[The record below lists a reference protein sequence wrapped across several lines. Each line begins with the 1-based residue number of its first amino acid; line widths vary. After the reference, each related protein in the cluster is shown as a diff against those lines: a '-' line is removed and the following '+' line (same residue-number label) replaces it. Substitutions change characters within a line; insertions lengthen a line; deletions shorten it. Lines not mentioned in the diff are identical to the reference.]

1 MGRFFNRKPASYA
14 PFKGKKVTVSTSKN
28 GFTVKGPVPTEYVV
42 AAKGNT
48 NPTYWNKVIAKW
60 EAKPLYQRKNDANL
74 YKLIEKENAAYDK
87 RNAGQF
93 AERRPIQ
100 KTVIKE
106 AKSPRASKLPDTKAE
121 APTAKRE
128 PVRPMVSQKPFQVPV
143 GVRFN
148 TKTGGTEV
156 EDRFVPFSKETGK
169 MLQTRD
175 ISGKKYA
182 ESPNK
187 VASDLGI
194 TGNQKKRF
202 IKVLTGRMKFQDLQA
217 GEYSKYDRFRNRV
230 RAGGARLQQGEGS
243 F

>member
-1 MGRFFNRKPASYA
+1 MGRFFNRKPAPYA
-14 PFKGKKVTVSTSKN
+14 PFKGKKVTVDTGKN
-28 GFTVKGPVPTEYVV
+28 GFTVKGPVPSEYVV

-74 YKLIEKENAAYDK
+74 YKLIEKETDAYDK

-93 AERRPIQ
+93 SSRPVQ
-100 KTVIKE
+100 KTVIREVK
-106 AKSPRASKLPDTKAE
+106 APQPSTITDTKAE
-121 APTAKRE
+121 APIARKE

-148 TKTGGTEV
+148 QKTGSTEV
-156 EDRFVPFSKETGK
+156 EDKYVPFSKETGK

-182 ESPNK
+182 QSPNK
-187 VASDLGI
+187 VARDLNI
-194 TGNQKKRF
+194 SGNQKKRF
-202 IKVLTGRMKFQDLQA
+202 MKVLTGRMKFQDLQP
-217 GEYSKYDRFRNRV
+217 GEYSTYDDFRNRV

>member
-1 MGRFFNRKPASYA
+1 LGRFFNRKPASYA

-202 IKVLTGRMKFQDLQA
+202 IKVLTGRMKFQD
-217 GEYSKYDRFRNRV
+217 
-230 RAGGARLQQGEGS
+230 
-243 F
+243 